1 VPAFFCRA
9 GWQPDVSPTVS
20 PMPPGFD
27 HRHPGGMIEN
37 SPAFQRWD
45 RSQRV
50 LSPEGTA
57 EERSLSRP
65 FGTCRTNRPHP
76 ALKRWAIL
84 ACPFGTGAKTRRPG
98 RALGSNPS
106 DIGRPGRICVRNSCG
121 WEQPGALPAP
131 ADISAAE
138 DGRTPEPARSGAASE
153 CTRLDNLFWR
163 QMAGSV
169 W

>member
-1 VPAFFCRA
+1 MPAFFCRA

-57 EERSLSRP
+57 EDRSLSRP

-76 ALKRWAIL
+76 ALKRWAIF
-84 ACPFGTGAKTRRPG
+84 ACPFGTGAKTRLPG
-98 RALGSNPS
+98 RALGSIPSGVGLPVCAASVAAPRKKLIVANPS
-106 DIGRPGRICVRNSCG
+106 AS
-121 WEQPGALPAP
+121 ALAYSDYY
-131 ADISAAE
+131 AVFLI
-138 DGRTPEPARSGAASE
+138 ASFCCCSQCHP
-153 CTRLDNLFWR
+153 CTLW
-163 QMAGSV
+163 V
-169 W
+169 K